1 MARYSGTV
9 RTSRPPEVVFDYVA
23 DFSSVAEWDPGVKEA
38 YPVNSGGVRRGAQF
52 KVISRF
58 LGRDVPLT
66 YRTVELDRPH
76 RVVLQ
81 AISDTVV
88 STDTI
93 SFRPLP
99 DGGTLVTY
107 DADLRLKGALRLAD
121 LPMRLIFRRIGDR
134 ARDGLEEALA

>member
-9 RTSRPPEVVFDYVA
+9 TTSRPPEEVFDYLA

-38 YPVNSGGVRRGAQF
+38 YPVDPGGVQRGAQF

>member
-1 MARYSGTV
+1 MARYTGTV
-9 RTSRPPEVVFDYVA
+9 TTSRAPEEVFDYVA
-23 DFSSVAEWDPGVKEA
+23 NFATVAEWDPGVKEA
-38 YPVNSGGVRRGAQF
+38 YPVNSGGVRRGARF
-52 KVISRF
+52 KVIARF

-81 AISDTVV
+81 AVNETVE
-88 STDTI
+88 SSDTI

-107 DADLRLKGALRLAD
+107 NADLRLKGALRLAD
-121 LPMRLIFRRIGDR
+121 LPMRLVFRRIGDR
-134 ARDGLEEALA
+134 ARAGLEEALA